1 MMVDCVSVLH
11 SRYPALL
18 DCLDSPFFDD
28 GDGVIYYLPSHWP
41 LDVSAPTVEQV
52 NAWILEDSD

>member
-18 DCLDSPFFDD
+18 DCDTSPFFDD

-41 LDVSAPTVEQV
+41 LDVPAPTVEQV
-52 NAWILEDSD
+52 NAWILEDGG